1 MSTGLL
7 LDGVFASEAI
17 DSSGEIL
24 DVKGIDISDFD
35 EGKGVANYEHQ
46 GHDNENNQGQEIV
59 GKVVFA
65 KKIYSSSDCSN
76 DREKLFWGKV
86 KIPFLYGIIRLY
98 DGAGHEGAKAL
109 AAIIR
114 DSHAN
119 NEPII
124 VGFSIEGSTLEKDSK
139 TNRLKTTIARRVA
152 LTLRPCNKT
161 AVSGLLADPN
171 APEGYDKNPVAAD
184 LLAMVPTTSTKKG
197 EHIDPRFVRL
207 GGSEAIY
214 GTEIS
219 KAMAAGNY
227 NAAPGTLTGGAALQ
241 VEDQS
246 RKHRA
251 LALAAF
257 RDWNRVTPFKKF
269 LKARLPEASDE
280 FLDHFQ
286 EIIDSHIF
294 RVKKAEE
301 VLREMAKAGKKPAK
315 LVKPPEPKPSTF
327 TVQGRPVNAPP
338 EKSKLGFDNGV
349 LTTRQGIFQA
359 STPSNPHPHLMA
371 HTGKGAPEI
380 AQHFQDELADRRT
393 HHQRAMRNWFV
404 VNDRFSKGDIHPG
417 VVSHAV
423 AFALMSPGIP
433 VPMQEFM
440 YGHFMDQLHSQ
451 GLTHADPAKWDE
463 TVKGWMA
470 RNRTGLPK
478 HSNSHYTKEF
488 HDPSQNAFTSIEK
501 ELTTQTGAMQGF
513 NKPNQFA
520 KYFGDYLQNHHNDVV
535 QSIRDAKGDAHK
547 VARRLTDVRGIAPKL
562 SRYLLG
568 MMGAG
573 NMVVPDTHFI
583 RHYFGSQPIAPGS
596 NSSVDSETQEHL
608 KNSLL
613 SSSSSHDL
621 LEGIDKHYYQNH
633 DAVKAVLNDPA
644 IGPYFKG
651 REEQSVFP
659 AFWWHWIS
667 IPGHERRIGTP
678 HSGSSNAETDHAP
691 FWDAVNPLLKKAE
704 TPGAEYD
711 PELHFRTAMQ
721 HHRWLEQYGPVH
733 ALGLYYRYLVPKLTA
748 NEAKKGEY
756 VLRRFE
762 ELQVDMLSALRKAS
776 WHEKAQRDYT
786 KSVAKQAPEMVE
798 WKGKKVQAGVGY
810 DTTQK
815 KLMRVLDMGTHEIA
829 AVPDEHFPNHTPEQ
843 IVRYPRSG
851 SPLAVEKAP
860 FYPESGSKVSL
871 KEHGV
876 GDFNHHPDSQA
887 LGEGFDFAKKK
898 IPFKSTEEHD
908 PSRAKFSFWSKAPNG
923 KKVYVKSEPPWVSH
937 HAMMPEARQEGTYS
951 NLARDFFGLGK
962 YVPPVAVVRHPKTGV
977 EHAIIEHR
985 PGEEY
990 QHRNPAHNAI
1000 IRAHGDSGELDK
1012 LHFMNKIMG
1021 NSDRHSQNY
1030 LVDPKTN
1037 SLSLIDHNIV
1047 LNNQPNVD
1055 YDPFVGHYFQAYN
1068 WLNGGDP
1075 SKNVASYAHQG
1086 YPEGRFA
1093 EPVHPAALDWLSKL
1107 DHAEL
1112 DAQLRRH
1119 EVPPAAAKLA
1129 VDRLKK
1135 FQHHFR
1141 SDPAVSRVEGV
1152 RRVMAD
1158 MAAEKANKVRLRF

>member
-1 MSTGLL
+1 M
-7 LDGVFASEAI
+7 DGVFASEAI

-35 EGKGVANYEHQ
+35 DGKGVCNYEHQ

-197 EHIDPRFVRL
+197 EHVDPRFVRL

-286 EIIDSHIF
+286 EIVDSHIF
-294 RVKKAEE
+294 KVKKAEE

-338 EKSKLGFDNGV
+338 EKSKLGFDKGV
-349 LTTRQGIFQA
+349 LTTRQGVFQA

-535 QSIRDAKGDAHK
+535 QSIRDAKGDASK

-596 NSSVDSETQEHL
+596 NTSVDSETQEHL

-762 ELQVDMLSALRKAS
+762 ELQVDTLVALRKA
-776 WHEKAQRDYT
+776 AT
-786 KSVAKQAPEMVE
+786 KTKTVQVDLTPEAVE
-798 WKGKKVQAGVGY
+798 WNGKQVQPGY
-810 DTTQK
+810 ALYHHTRGEAPAEFH
-815 KLMRVLDMGTHEIA
+815 LLDMGPKDIV
-829 AVPDEHFPNHTPEQ
+829 AVRKEHFHDFKPED
-843 IVRYPRSG
+843 IVTFPRSAN
-851 SPLAVEKAP
+851 PLEIKRPPVHKET
-860 FYPESGSKVSL
+860 GTRVSV
-871 KEHGV
+871 KDHGV
-876 GDFNHHPDSQA
+876 GEFNYHPDAKA
-887 LGEGFDFAKKK
+887 LAEGFDFATEPVKAKKG
-898 IPFKSTEEHD
+898 
-908 PSRAKFSFWSKAPNG
+908 SRKAYSFWSKGPSG
-923 KKVYVKSEPPWVSH
+923 KRVYVKSEPVGSQH
-937 HAMMPEARQEGTYS
+937 HLLIPEARQEGMYS
-951 NLARDFFGLGK
+951 NLARDFFGLGQ
-962 YVPPVAVVRHPKTGV
+962 YTPAVAVVRHPQTGV
-977 EHAIIEHR
+977 EHAIIER
-985 PGEEY
+985 RAGKEY
-990 QHRNPAHNAI
+990 DPKDPDHQSI
-1000 IRAHGDSGELDK
+1000 IREHADSGELDK
-1012 LHFMNKIMG
+1012 LQFMNRVMG
-1021 NSDRHSQNY
+1021 NNDRHGQNY
-1030 LVDPKTN
+1030 LVDRKN
-1037 SLSLIDHNIV
+1037 RALNLIDHNIV
-1047 LNNQPNVD
+1047 LGETGAWG
-1055 YDPFVGHYFQAYN
+1055 YDPFVADYMNAYN
-1068 WLNGGDP
+1068 KV
-1075 SKNVASYAHQG
+1075 KNPHLAAEADRWPNEFGSSGTY
-1086 YPEGRFA
+1086 A

-1107 DHAEL
+1107 DATEL
-1112 DAQLRRH
+1112 EAQLHRH
-1119 EVPPAAAKLA
+1119 EMPHKA
-1129 VDRLKK
+1129 VKE
-1135 FQHHFR
+1135 
-1141 SDPAVSRVEGV
+1141 AVSRLKALQTQFKLTPDISRYKGTRQAMNEVAAQRRNGV
-1152 RRVMAD
+1152 RF
-1158 MAAEKANKVRLRF
+1158 RFD

>member
-197 EHIDPRFVRL
+197 EHVDPRFVRL

-286 EIIDSHIF
+286 EIVDSHIF
-294 RVKKAEE
+294 KVKKAEE

-338 EKSKLGFDNGV
+338 EKSKLGFDKGV
-349 LTTRQGIFQA
+349 LTTRQGVFHA

-520 KYFGDYLQNHHNDVV
+520 KYFGEYINHHHNDVV

-596 NSSVDSETQEHL
+596 NTSVDSETQEHL

-762 ELQVDMLSALRKAS
+762 ELQVDTLVALRKA
-776 WHEKAQRDYT
+776 ATQT
-786 KSVAKQAPEMVE
+786 KTMPAASEAVE
-798 WKGKKVQAGVGY
+798 WNGKQVQPGY
-810 DTTQK
+810 ALHHHT
-815 KLMRVLDMGTHEIA
+815 RGEAPAAYHVLDMGPKDIV
-829 AVPDEHFPNHTPEQ
+829 AVRKEHFHDFKPED
-843 IVRYPRSG
+843 IVTFPRSAN
-851 SPLAVEKAP
+851 PLEIKRPPVHKET
-860 FYPESGSKVSL
+860 GTRVSV
-871 KEHGV
+871 KDHGV
-876 GDFNHHPDSQA
+876 GEFNYHPDAKA
-887 LGEGFDFAKKK
+887 LAEGFDFATEPVKAKKG
-898 IPFKSTEEHD
+898 
-908 PSRAKFSFWSKAPNG
+908 SRKAYSFWSKGPSG
-923 KKVYVKSEPPWVSH
+923 KRVYVKSEPVGSQH
-937 HAMMPEARQEGTYS
+937 HLLIPEARQEGMYA

-962 YVPPVAVVRHPKTGV
+962 YTPAVAVVRHPQTGV
-977 EHAIIEHR
+977 EHAIIER
-985 PGEEY
+985 
-990 QHRNPAHNAI
+990 
-1000 IRAHGDSGELDK
+1000 RAGAAYDPKDPDHQNILREHADSGELDK
-1012 LHFMNKIMG
+1012 LQFMNRVMG
-1021 NSDRHSQNY
+1021 NNDRHGGNY
-1030 LVDPKTN
+1030 LIDRKN
-1037 SLSLIDHNIV
+1037 RALNLIDHNIV
-1047 LNNQPNVD
+1047 LGEGGAWNF
-1055 YDPFVGHYFQAYN
+1055 DPFVADYMDAYN
-1068 WLNGGDP
+1068 KV
-1075 SKNVASYAHQG
+1075 KNPHLAPLASRDRDEFGSSGTY
-1086 YPEGRFA
+1086 A

-1107 DHAEL
+1107 DATEL
-1112 DAQLRRH
+1112 EAQLHRH
-1119 EVPPAAAKLA
+1119 EIPSKA
-1129 VDRLKK
+1129 VKE
-1135 FQHHFR
+1135 
-1141 SDPAVSRVEGV
+1141 AVSRLKALQTQFKLTPNISRYKGTRQAMNEVAAQRRNGV
-1152 RRVMAD
+1152 RF
-1158 MAAEKANKVRLRF
+1158 RFD